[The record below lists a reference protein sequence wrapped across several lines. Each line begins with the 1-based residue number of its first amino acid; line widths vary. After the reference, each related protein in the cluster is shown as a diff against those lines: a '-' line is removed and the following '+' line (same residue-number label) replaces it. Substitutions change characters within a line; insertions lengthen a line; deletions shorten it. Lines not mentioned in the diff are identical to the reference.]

1 MSLRLLQTLE
11 SLSLRDDDRL
21 DAGEAQRLVDASGD
35 RSEVS
40 VEERAHLVRAAAS
53 PRTTLEGKNVIERF
67 LAAPTEELPLRAHT
81 GADASGF
88 SDDVLVLGRD
98 GTVRGNSS
106 VTPHSRSYAA
116 VHKGP
121 MRERMGSP
129 APSSPVLTP
138 LEQARVASRTP
149 GQALDAMARERGLSL
164 GFEALAN
171 AKSSFDPEAPSWWGK
186 CHAWAWAAL
195 STELSARV
203 DVGGPEGQRGLWFA
217 GQWLSRAELGN
228 VLMTVADRIAL
239 RDGSELFRSNLTPT
253 ELLQATAQFLLAGGG
268 GFVADLHNDAA
279 HGGEREVWNQP
290 FVAADVTTKTLG
302 GEGAAFVLA
311 LAEKEGR
318 GGVAVKHVHLVGRYG
333 NEKSDDWEGA
343 WHPGSRSWNVYAVT
357 DANGVVVAA
366 YQADD
371 VKLNGA
377 RGLPTRQ
384 SHELPEYVWKPS
396 LEVIDA
402 GFSGAPH
409 PAIDGDALAR
419 EYRFFLGEVLTKG
432 VPGSMR
438 ADFEAAVPSRAVS
451 AEERERLRVRFK
463 GVAEAY
469 TVDQWER
476 AFGARGLAR
485 AVFL

>member
-1 MSLRLLQTLE
+1 MSLRVLQTLE
-11 SLSLRDDDRL
+11 TLSLRDDDRL
-21 DAGEAQRLVDASGD
+21 DATEAQRLVDASRD
-35 RSEVS
+35 RSEVTL
-40 VEERAHLVRAAAS
+40 EERAHLVRTAAS
-53 PRTTLEGKNVIERF
+53 PRTTLEGRNVIERF
-67 LAAPTEELPLRAHT
+67 LAAPLEPFPLRAHT

-88 SDDVLVLGRD
+88 SDDLLVLGPD
-98 GTVRGNSS
+98 GTMRGNSS

-121 MRERMGSP
+121 LRERHGSP
-129 APSSPVLTP
+129 PPKSVVLTP
-138 LEQARVASRTP
+138 SEQARVASRTP
-149 GQALDAMARERGLSL
+149 GQALDAMGRERGLTL
-164 GFEALAN
+164 GFDALAH
-171 AKSSFDPEAPSWWGK
+171 AKSSFDPEAPAWWGK

-228 VLMTVADRIAL
+228 VLMTVADRISL
-239 RDGSELFRSNLTPT
+239 RDGSAFFRSNLTPAD
-253 ELLQATAQFLLAGGG
+253 LLQATAQFLLEGGG

-290 FVAADVTTKTLG
+290 FVAADVTTKTLS

-318 GGVAVKHVHLVGRYG
+318 AGVAVKHVHLVGRYG
-333 NEKSDDWEGA
+333 NEKADDWEGE

-357 DANGVVVAA
+357 DENGVVVAA

-371 VKLNGA
+371 EQLDGA
-377 RGLPTRQ
+377 RGLPSRQ

-396 LEVIDA
+396 LGAIDA
-402 GFSGAPH
+402 GFSGARH

-438 ADFEAAVPSRAVS
+438 ADFEAAVPARPVS
-451 AEERERLRVRFK
+451 ADEREALRVRFK

-469 TVDQWER
+469 TVEQWER
-476 AFGARGLAR
+476 AFGAKGLER